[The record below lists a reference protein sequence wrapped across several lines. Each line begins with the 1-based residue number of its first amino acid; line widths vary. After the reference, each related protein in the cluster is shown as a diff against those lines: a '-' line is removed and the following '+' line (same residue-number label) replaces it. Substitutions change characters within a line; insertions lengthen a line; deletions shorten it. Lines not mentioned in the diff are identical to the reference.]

1 MKIEECPV
9 TITKTVAYPTDQKL
23 TINWSDITNDQPVFC
38 PSIWEPLHRMC
49 GNCNYRDN
57 VVLTSNPPQYRC
69 TIDGS
74 AHFGNF
80 ICDKELTFIR
90 KGYWVEEKGKIRAVY
105 KCSICGKEA
114 LLDDSGYGS
123 SLTPDLYQV
132 KSAYCPNCG
141 AQMEERNGN
150 QQENTSKEGT
160 VYG

>member
-38 PSIWEPLHRMC
+38 PSIWEPLPRMC

-80 ICDKELTFIR
+80 VCDKELTFV
-90 KGYWVEEKGKIRAVY
+90 KKAYWEKIEGHGWWTFR
-105 KCSICGKEA
+105 CSNCKEDA
-114 LLDDSGYGS
+114 
-123 SLTPDLYQV
+123 PIAQPWN
-132 KSAYCPNCG
+132 YCPYCG
-141 AQMEERNGN
+141 AQMEERDGN